1 MFFLSKLFKISILLW
16 LLFGFQQL
24 VHAQIRTVVL
34 DPGHGGKDAGAHGAA
49 GILEKT
55 CNLKIVLA
63 LGKMIKE
70 NYPEVKV
77 IYTRKT
83 DVFIPLNER
92 SDIAN
97 RNKADLFISVH
108 CNAMDVK
115 KYPRLES
122 YSGTETY
129 VMGLH
134 KGEANLDVAKREN
147 AAILQEADYRKKYNG
162 FDPNSPLSH
171 IMMANYQNAFLKNS
185 LRFAERVER
194 AFAKFADRTS
204 RGVKQAGFIVLWT
217 TAMPSVLVE
226 SGFLSNR
233 KEELYLG
240 SEEGQE
246 AIANAVYKAFSKY
259 KSEMEKE

>member
-1 MFFLSKLFKISILLW
+1 MVNFRFIIFGVLFIIGASSS
-16 LLFGFQQL
+16 FG
-24 VHAQIRTVVL
+24 QIRTVVL
-34 DPGHGGKDAGAHGAA
+34 DAGHGGKDTGAHGAK
-49 GILEKT
+49 GVLEKT

-63 LGKMIKE
+63 LGKKIKE
-70 NYPEVKV
+70 AHPEIKV
-77 IYTRKT
+77 IYTRMT

-108 CNAMDVK
+108 CNAMDIK
-115 KYPRLES
+115 ANPSLES
-122 YSGTETY
+122 FAGTETY

-134 KGEANLDVAKREN
+134 KGEANLSVAKREN
-147 AAILQEADYRKKYNG
+147 AAILQESDYKKKYNG

-171 IMMANYQNAFLKNS
+171 IMMSNYQNAFLKNS

-194 AFAKFADRTS
+194 AFKKFANRSS

-217 TAMPSVLVE
+217 TTMPSILVE
-226 SGFLSNR
+226 SGFLSNL
-233 KEELYLG
+233 KEEQYLK

-246 AIANAVYKAFSKY
+246 ALANAIFKAFDKY
-259 KSEMEKE
+259 KTEIETQ

>member
-1 MFFLSKLFKISILLW
+1 
-16 LLFGFQQL
+16 
-24 VHAQIRTVVL
+24 
-34 DPGHGGKDAGAHGAA
+34 
-49 GILEKT
+49 
-55 CNLKIVLA
+55 
-63 LGKMIKE
+63 
-70 NYPEVKV
+70 
-77 IYTRKT
+77 
-83 DVFIPLNER
+83 
-92 SDIAN
+92 
-97 RNKADLFISVH
+97 
-108 CNAMDVK
+108 
-115 KYPRLES
+115 
-122 YSGTETY
+122 
-129 VMGLH
+129 
-134 KGEANLDVAKREN
+134 
-147 AAILQEADYRKKYNG
+147 
-162 FDPNSPLSH
+162 
-171 IMMANYQNAFLKNS
+171 MMANYQNAFLKNS